1 MKPLN
6 LDNRPCSPVSSNC
19 IVWQGPD
26 ISCINICTGDTIS
39 DVVAALATEL
49 CTLLDQTNVNNYDL
63 ACLGAA
69 CGPKDFQALIQLL
82 INKICELN
90 GITPDTVKSTEGCPD
105 CIVDIA
111 DCFRT
116 GGNTT
121 MQLLDYVQMIAE
133 KVCALIDEINALQIQ
148 INNLDIRVTV
158 LENTPPPTFTLPSIL
173 VDCTLTEGVIVGGS
187 SYTID
192 LVLNALLNDNINGYC
207 SLIDATGLPADLFS
221 AVSSECIT
229 STTITLSNP
238 PVPYGT
244 EYLGTWVNSP
254 TTVADAINNI
264 WIVLCDYYDYLQ
276 DNLFTVED
284 TNTVNLN
291 YSGGIFQANVQD
303 TGWVR
308 LLGFSFIPDTNISG
322 VPMVRRIG
330 NVLHFRGT
338 VIVPLTN
345 TVSPSTPLTWNYS
358 AGVDSYFLETAVLPF
373 TGAGG
378 VTIGTSGSVTF
389 NNGNSVIPVSVL
401 PAGYMID
408 GRYQNPAGWKAAY
421 RVIPIS
427 ETESTVLFTLF
438 SQVITDNGV
447 LGLGMVKDAE
457 TSFVT
462 GRGGNGSWYTSSFNN
477 IISHVRSGEFVPG
490 YNNAASTIHSSPNS
504 GSTDTVILPAPLA
517 PDTQYVNNLSQFYN
531 GFKTYPFSCN
541 AADQNQIGGFLQRL
555 DGLTAFISKC
565 GTLIATP
572 PPC

>member
-63 ACLGAA
+63 ACLGIG

-221 AVSSECIT
+221 AVSSQCIT

-254 TTVADAINNI
+254 ETVADAINNI

-308 LLGFSFIPDTNISG
+308 LLGFSFIPDSNTQG

-338 VIVPLTN
+338 VIVPLIN
-345 TVSPSTPLTWNYS
+345 GASPLTWNYS
-358 AGVDSYFLETAVLPF
+358 AGVDSYFLNTTTLPF
-373 TGAGG
+373 TGVGG
-378 VTIGTSGSVTF
+378 VTISTSGSVIF

-408 GRYQNPAGWKAAY
+408 GRYQNPAGWKSAHRA
-421 RVIPIS
+421 IPIDG
-427 ETESTVLFTLF
+427 TNSTILTTFF
-438 SQVITDNGV
+438 SQVIATTGI
-447 LGLGMVKDAE
+447 LALGMIKDLE
-457 TSFVT
+457 SSTIS
-462 GRGGNGSWYTSSFNN
+462 GSGGAGSWDTSPFNN
-477 IISHVRSGEFVPG
+477 IISHVRSGELVPN
-490 YNNAASTIHSSPNS
+490 YNSSASTIHSSPNN
-504 GSTDTVILPAPLA
+504 GSTDTVTLPAPLA
-517 PDTQYVNNLSQFYN
+517 PDTQYLNNLSQFYTT
-531 GFKTYPFSCN
+531 GYTYPFSCN
-541 AADQNQIGGFLQRL
+541 ANDQDQIGGFFQRL